1 MLQKNDFVELEY
13 IGKVKDGNIFDT
25 NIKEEAKKIQL
36 EIETRPLIICLGQ
49 NFILQAIDEFLI
61 GKEIGKYTLELSPEK
76 AFGLRNT
83 KLIKTMPI
91 KIFLEKQ
98 VYPQPGMMFEFDNV
112 IGRISAVSGGRVIVD
127 FNHPLSNKTVVY
139 ELNIKKLITDEK
151 EKVEALQIFFFR
163 RKFDFDISKSGDF
176 DDAQK
181 SKEGKKIS
189 HIKDKKLIIKS
200 EAKLKPFFDLFKDKF
215 KEILNL
221 ELEIEGI
228 SEKSEE
234 KTEKAE
240 EKEILSEKIGEK
252 SEKE

>member
-49 NFILQAIDEFLI
+49 NMILPAIDEFLI
-61 GKEIGKYTLELSPEK
+61 GKEISKYTLELNPEK

-98 VYPQPGMMFEFDNV
+98 VYPKPGMMFEFDNV
-112 IGRISAVSGGRVIVD
+112 VGKVSAVSGGRVIVD
-127 FNHPLSNKTVVY
+127 FNHPLSNKTVIY

-151 EKVEALQIFFFR
+151 EKIEALQIFFFR
-163 RKFDFDISKSGDF
+163 RKFEFD
-176 DDAQK
+176 
-181 SKEGKKIS
+181 
-189 HIKDKKLIIKS
+189 IKDKKLIIKS
-200 EAKLKPFFDLFKDKF
+200 EAELKPFFDLFKDKF

-221 ELEIEGI
+221 ELEIEEI
-228 SEKSEE
+228 PEKSEEKSEKSEE
-234 KTEKAE
+234 KLEKSG
-240 EKEILSEKIGEK
+240 EKEILSEKIQEK
-252 SEKE
+252 PEK